1 MDMLIRFISFP
12 IIAVYMLAVIDFGSQ
27 YTHLI
32 ARRIRQ
38 LNVYSEIFPSSVKVD
53 TVAHAEAVILS
64 GGPSSVY
71 REGAPTNDELVT
83 WLVEK
88 DVPTLGICY
97 GLQLLAHHCGG
108 TVVPG
113 EYKEYGITEA
123 VLLND
128 PLFEGLKRIQKV
140 WMSHGDRLEELPPG
154 FERIAYTKTCAYAG
168 IRLKNKDRNKNI
180 CAVQWH
186 PEVHHTE
193 HGMEM
198 LSNFLDHAGVEK
210 NWHVEDFVT
219 NSLARLQTIPGRA
232 VIGLSGGV
240 DSSVAAAMVSKAMG
254 TRLTAV
260 FVDHGLLREG
270 EVEHVK
276 KFFEGTLNLKIVFAK
291 ERFFSKLKG
300 VVEPELKRLII
311 GEEFIRVFEE
321 EARKIGA
328 DTLIQGTIYP
338 DRIESGLTQN
348 ADVIKSHHN
357 VGALPE
363 RIDFKTVV
371 EPLKDLYK
379 DEVREVG
386 RKLGLPAQILEKHPF
401 PGPGL
406 AVRVLG
412 EVNDLNIDI
421 CRKACAIVEDVLREH
436 DLYSSVWQAFAV
448 VFEDKVVGVVGD
460 ERKLGTV
467 VGIRIVQSLDAMTA
481 NFFKVDWDILEEMS
495 TKITNEIPEV
505 VSVVYFVSH
514 KPPQTIEAL

>member
-1 MDMLIRFISFP
+1 
-12 IIAVYMLAVIDFGSQ
+12 MLAVIDFGSQ

-38 LNVYSEIFPSSVKVD
+38 LHAYSEIFPSSVDVEDIKN
-53 TVAHAEAVILS
+53 AEAVILS
-64 GGPSSVY
+64 GGPSSIL
-71 REGAPTNDELVT
+71 REDAPRNDPLLD
-83 WLVEK
+83 WLYQENI
-88 DVPTLGICY
+88 PTLGICY
-97 GLQLLAHHCGG
+97 GLQLIGHHFGG
-108 TVVPG
+108 NVIRG

-123 VLLND
+123 VVLDD
-128 PLFEGLKRIQKV
+128 PFFKGLERIQKV
-140 WMSHGDRLEELPPG
+140 WMSHGDRVEVLPPH
-154 FERIAYTKTCAYAG
+154 FTQIAYTKNCQNAAFRHQNMY
-168 IRLKNKDRNKNI
+168 
-180 CAVQWH
+180 AVQFH

-193 HGMEM
+193 KGIKM
-198 LSNFLDHAGVEK
+198 LSNFLDYFEIRRD
-210 NWHVEDFVT
+210 WHMEDFVT
-219 NSLARLQTIPGRA
+219 QSVQTLKRDIPGKA

-240 DSSVAAAMVSKAMG
+240 DSSVAAALVSQALGKQ
-254 TRLTAV
+254 LTAV
-260 FVDHGLLREG
+260 FVDHGLLPEG
-270 EVEHVK
+270 EVDHVK
-276 KFFEGTLNLKIVFAK
+276 KFFEGKVDLRIVYAK

-300 VVEPELKRLII
+300 ITDPETKRMII
-311 GEEFIRVFEE
+311 GEEFIRIFEE

-338 DRIESGLTQN
+338 DRIESGITQN

-363 RIDFKTVV
+363 IIEFKKVV

-386 RKLGLPAQILEKHPF
+386 RNLGLPEEILRKHPF

-412 EVNDLNIDI
+412 EVNDESINI
-421 CRKACAIVEDVLREH
+421 CGKACAIVEEELTKH
-436 DLYSSVWQAFAV
+436 GLYHEVWQAFAV
-448 VFEDKVVGVVGD
+448 VFSDRVVGVVGD
-460 ERKLGTV
+460 ERKLGRV

-481 NFFKVDWDILEEMS
+481 NFVKVDWDILENMS
-495 TKITNEIPEV
+495 TRITNEIPDV